1 MAKKI
6 KIRKVSAWTMGITVV
21 LAIMFAIISY
31 KSEKEFRTLRMTT
44 EQYIACEKA
53 AKQLQNGSAYLTE
66 QVRLYA
72 ITRESKYM
80 DLYFAE
86 TNSHRRENA
95 VESLKQY
102 FDGTEIFDSLEEAM
116 EYSSELM
123 NTEYYAMRLVSEA
136 LSVPEDTWPEAIKMY
151 S

>member
-53 AKQLQNGSAYLTE
+53 AKWFCLSDRAGSPVCDHPGK
-66 QVRLYA
+66 QVY
-72 ITRESKYM
+72 
-80 DLYFAE
+80 
-86 TNSHRRENA
+86 
-95 VESLKQY
+95 
-102 FDGTEIFDSLEEAM
+102 G
-116 EYSSELM
+116 
-123 NTEYYAMRLVSEA
+123 
-136 LSVPEDTWPEAIKMY
+136 SVFCRNE
-151 S
+151 

>member
-66 QVRLYA
+66 QVRLVC
-72 ITRESKYM
+72 
-80 DLYFAE
+80 D
-86 TNSHRRENA
+86 HPG
-95 VESLKQY
+95 KQVY
-102 FDGTEIFDSLEEAM
+102 G
-116 EYSSELM
+116 
-123 NTEYYAMRLVSEA
+123 
-136 LSVPEDTWPEAIKMY
+136 SVFCRNE
-151 S
+151 

>member
-53 AKQLQNGSAYLTE
+53 AKQLQNGFCLSDRAGSP
-66 QVRLYA
+66 VA
-72 ITRESKYM
+72 ITRE
-80 DLYFAE
+80 
-86 TNSHRRENA
+86 
-95 VESLKQY
+95 KQVY
-102 FDGTEIFDSLEEAM
+102 G
-116 EYSSELM
+116 
-123 NTEYYAMRLVSEA
+123 
-136 LSVPEDTWPEAIKMY
+136 SVFCRNE
-151 S
+151 

>member
-72 ITRESKYM
+72 ITGKASIWICILQKR
-80 DLYFAE
+80 
-86 TNSHRRENA
+86 
-95 VESLKQY
+95 
-102 FDGTEIFDSLEEAM
+102 I
-116 EYSSELM
+116 
-123 NTEYYAMRLVSEA
+123 
-136 LSVPEDTWPEAIKMY
+136 AIAGKMQWKA
-151 S
+151 